1 VKPKKMQDGVFP
13 AGNSV
18 AGGMTDL
25 HQRCISKYT
34 CYRDSLFD
42 EAEENLLHKDA
53 SSASSQS
60 F

>member
-1 VKPKKMQDGVFP
+1 MKPEKVQDSVLP

-25 HQRCISKYT
+25 HHRSISKFS

-42 EAEENLLHKDA
+42 EAEEDPLHKHI

>member
-1 VKPKKMQDGVFP
+1 VNLEKAQDGVLP

-18 AGGMTDL
+18 AGGMADL
-25 HQRCISKYT
+25 HHRSISEFS
-34 CYRDSLFD
+34 CYRDGLFD
-42 EAEENLLHKDA
+42 EAEEDLLHKDD

>member
-1 VKPKKMQDGVFP
+1 VNPEKVQDSMLP

-18 AGGMTDL
+18 AGGMADL
-25 HQRCISKYT
+25 HHRGISKFS

-42 EAEENLLHKDA
+42 GAEENLLHKDA

>member
-1 VKPKKMQDGVFP
+1 MQDGVLP

-18 AGGMTDL
+18 AGRMADL
-25 HQRCISKYT
+25 HQRSISKFS
-34 CYRDSLFD
+34 CDRDGLFD
-42 EAEENLLHKDA
+42 EAEEGLLHRST